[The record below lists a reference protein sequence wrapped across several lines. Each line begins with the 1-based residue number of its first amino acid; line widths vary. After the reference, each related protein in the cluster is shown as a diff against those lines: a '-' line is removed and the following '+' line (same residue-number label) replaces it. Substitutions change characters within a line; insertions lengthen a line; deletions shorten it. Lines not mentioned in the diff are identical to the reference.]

1 MSRAAEAG
9 VDLTNGRRLPVLP
22 PVIQATDLRKT
33 FGTEPLLDSVSF
45 ALNRSE
51 KVGLIGPNGCGKTT
65 LLRILLRELTPDSGR
80 VTVDGSPEMGYIRQ
94 DVLAR
99 DGVSVY
105 DWVFGGL
112 DALER
117 RIEASRLDL
126 ASDPDDEGEM
136 LKLEILEEEMV
147 TKFGKDF
154 RSRGEMTLD
163 RFGFGAE
170 RYSDEIQSMSPGGK
184 TRLELARI
192 ATTAPE
198 VLLLDEPTN
207 FLDVAQREWLEDYLR
222 RFPGAVLAVS
232 HDRVFLNRIVNRAYE
247 LRRGKLRAFEGDCDD
262 YARARQQEL
271 ERLQIEHEL
280 QQKDLRRLKQV
291 AEKRKTWAAR
301 REKDK
306 IGAGDRG
313 FVTARA
319 ARIAKRA
326 KHAEKRIEQALERHE
341 AVKPFTGKR
350 PRPKLPSKR
359 LPDKV
364 HCSSEMS
371 KSRSG
376 SAWL

>member
-9 VDLTNGRRLPVLP
+9 VDLTNGRRLPILP

-33 FGTEPLLDSVSF
+33 FGTEPVLDSVSF

-51 KVGLIGPNGCGKTT
+51 RVGLIGPNGCGKTT

-80 VTVDGSPEMGYIRQ
+80 VTVDGSPEIGYIRQ

-99 DGVSVY
+99 DGVSVC

-222 RFPGAVLAVS
+222 RLPGTVLAVS
-232 HDRVFLNRIVNRAYE
+232 HDRVFLNRIANRVYE

-262 YARARQQEL
+262 HARARQQEL

-306 IGAGDRG
+306 TGAGDRG

-319 ARIAKRA
+319 ARIARRA

-341 AVKPFTGKR
+341 AVKPFAGKR
-350 PRPKLPSKR
+350 PRPKLPSRR

-371 KSRSG
+371 ISRSG
-376 SAWL
+376 SAWF